1 MKLKIKSKYIHKA
14 DGYEV
19 TIVNQVA
26 DKVTFKAGKD
36 KHKMTVSQ
44 FLSEFEEPFKPVFKG
59 YMKIFLGG
67 DTAEMLFEQIERTG
81 DWLHKP
87 QQILGKHKKDF
98 KGRNFQ
104 VSFYLVDTDGNLG
117 HAVTRTLDR
126 TSIEG
131 LVGTVTT
138 QGNELA
144 GYADRLIDIRNSCA
158 VVRA

>member
-1 MKLKIKSKYIHKA
+1 MKPKFNGYLKMFLHDDDPERLVSRA
-14 DGYEV
+14 ETTEDWV
-19 TIVNQVA
+19 TKRWKIL
-26 DKVTFKAGKD
+26 K
-36 KHKMTVSQ
+36 
-44 FLSEFEEPFKPVFKG
+44 KPRRFS
-59 YMKIFLGG
+59 IRFH
-67 DTAEMLFEQIERTG
+67 I
-81 DWLHKP
+81 
-87 QQILGKHKKDF
+87 
-98 KGRNFQ
+98 
-104 VSFYLVDTDGNLG
+104 VDTDGNLG